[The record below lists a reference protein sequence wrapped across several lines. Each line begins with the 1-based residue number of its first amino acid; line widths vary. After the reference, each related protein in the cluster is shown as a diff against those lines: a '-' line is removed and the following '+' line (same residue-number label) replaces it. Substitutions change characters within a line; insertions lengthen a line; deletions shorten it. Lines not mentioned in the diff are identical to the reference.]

1 MAGLTW
7 LCGIVVMRIQPLQ
20 DCLRL
25 LDCSTNDLGGRQ
37 NFVNQT
43 NRFAGD
49 DRGGLEIASSAG
61 REIAGPFCL
70 RLLKEFAFATDP
82 SPRER
87 VL

>member
-7 LCGIVVMRIQPLQ
+7 LCGILVMRIQPLH

-37 NFVNQT
+37 DFVNQT

-49 DRGGLEIASSAG
+49 DRGGLEVASSAC

-70 RLLKEFAFATDP
+70 RLLKEFAFATGP

>member
-49 DRGGLEIASSAG
+49 DRGGLEIASSCLP
-61 REIAGPFCL
+61 RDSGP
-70 RLLKEFAFATDP
+70 LL
-82 SPRER
+82 SPTAEGVR
-87 VL
+87 VRD